1 VIAEAAAWAAD
12 PAPARFE
19 QLAPDACRALRG
31 LDGALWLEPAVR
43 ELVSVRMAQLAG
55 AAELLERHLC
65 RALELGESHGRLV
78 AIAGWRRSTL
88 FGGRERAALALAEAL
103 ALPVSGDTVAE
114 ARVAAAEH
122 FDSEEL
128 AQLVFA
134 CIAADARGRLELAYG
149 SG

>member
-1 VIAEAAAWAAD
+1 GVIADAEAWAGD

-19 QLAPDACRALRG
+19 LLAPDASRALCG
-31 LDGALWLEPAVR
+31 LDGALWLEPGVR
-43 ELVSVRMAQLAG
+43 ELVSIRTAQLAG

-65 RALELGESHGRLV
+65 RAGGLGGTPGRLPGGG
-78 AIAGWRRSTL
+78 GWRRSTL

-103 ALPVSGDTVAE
+103 VLPASVDTVAE
-114 ARVAAAEH
+114 ARDAAAEH

-134 CIAADARGRLELAYG
+134 CVAADARGRLELPFG
-149 SG
+149 S

>member
-1 VIAEAAAWAAD
+1 VIAHAEAWAGD

-19 QLAPDACRALRG
+19 LLAPDASRALRG
-31 LDGALWLEPAVR
+31 LDGALWLEPGVR
-43 ELVSVRMAQLAG
+43 ELVSIRTAQLAG

-65 RALELGESHGRLV
+65 RAVELGETHDRLAAV
-78 AIAGWRRSTL
+78 AGWRRSTL

-103 ALPVSGDTVAE
+103 ALPASVDTVAE
-114 ARVAAAEH
+114 ARDAAAEH
-122 FDSEEL
+122 FESEEL

-134 CIAADARGRLELAYG
+134 CVTADARGRLELAFG